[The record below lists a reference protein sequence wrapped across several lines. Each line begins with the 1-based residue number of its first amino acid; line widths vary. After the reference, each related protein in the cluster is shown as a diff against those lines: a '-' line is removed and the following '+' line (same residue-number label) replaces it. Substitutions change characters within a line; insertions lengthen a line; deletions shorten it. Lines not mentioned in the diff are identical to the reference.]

1 MQHLIQARDD
11 IFKDEVDPITLTPAF
26 EIQHP
31 IAFKDGGG
39 GLKPPVYDMKS
50 LRQWILGQNPTFP
63 HTGLYSDLSQVA
75 AVRWQRPRNGVSEE
89 ETVRMLNETQ
99 AALRTPDA
107 EPNANFI
114 FVFYDPNA
122 HVFRQIM
129 AAQFIRQQLNQ
140 PQFNQQQLNQQQ
152 SNQRQLN
159 QQQSNQQSIT
169 NISWA
174 HDYWVHHPYTPDDLN
189 SNVHPIATTTN
200 ADAASFAEFRL
211 GMARRLADED
221 LFGAMSMSY
230 WSAHPIDTNNDSDQ
244 TMQAYARFHPTVVY
258 SPLNDY

>member
-26 EIQHP
+26 EIKHP
-31 IAFKDGGG
+31 IAFKDGSG

-99 AALRTPDA
+99 AALLQPDA
-107 EPNANFI
+107 EPNAKII
-114 FVFYDPNA
+114 FYDPNSRVFTTQNSRVFYDPNSR
-122 HVFRQIM
+122 VFRQIM
-129 AAQFIRQQLNQ
+129 AAQFI
-140 PQFNQQQLNQQQ
+140 
-152 SNQRQLN
+152 
-159 QQQSNQQSIT
+159 QQQSNQQQSNYGIT

-174 HDYWVHHPYTPDDLN
+174 HDYWVHHPYTADDLN
-189 SNVHPIATTTN
+189 GNVHPIATTTN

-211 GMARRLADED
+211 GMARRLDDED

-230 WSAHPIDTNNDSDQ
+230 WSAHPIDANNDSDQ

>member
-1 MQHLIQARDD
+1 MQHLIQACDD
-11 IFKDEVDPITLTPAF
+11 VFKDEVDPITLTPAF
-26 EIQHP
+26 EIKHP
-31 IAFKDGGG
+31 IAFKDGSG

-75 AVRWQRPRNGVSEE
+75 AVRWQRPRSGVAEE

-99 AALRTPDA
+99 AALRQPDA

-114 FVFYDPNA
+114 FVFYDPNSR
-122 HVFRQIM
+122 VFRQIM
-129 AAQFIRQQLNQ
+129 AAQFIRQQ
-140 PQFNQQQLNQQQ
+140 
-152 SNQRQLN
+152 SN
-159 QQQSNQQSIT
+159 QQQSNQQQSNRQQSNQQRIT

-174 HDYWVHHPYTPDDLN
+174 HDYWVHHPYTADDLN
-189 SNVHPIATTTN
+189 GNVHPIATTSN

-230 WSAHPIDTNNDSDQ
+230 WSAHPIDANNDSDQ

>member
-11 IFKDEVDPITLTPAF
+11 VFKDEIDPITLTPAF

-31 IAFKDGGG
+31 IAFKDGRG

-75 AVRWQRPRNGVSEE
+75 AVRWQRPRSGVAEE

-99 AALRTPDA
+99 AALRQPDA

-114 FVFYDPNA
+114 FVFYDPNSR
-122 HVFRQIM
+122 VFRQIM
-129 AAQFIRQQLNQ
+129 AAQFIRQQ
-140 PQFNQQQLNQQQ
+140 
-152 SNQRQLN
+152 SN
-159 QQQSNQQSIT
+159 QQQSNQQQSNQQQSNRQRIT

-174 HDYWVHHPYTPDDLN
+174 HDYWVHHPYTADDLN
-189 SNVHPIATTTN
+189 GNVHPIAITTN
-200 ADAASFAEFRL
+200 ADAASFA
-211 GMARRLADED
+211 
-221 LFGAMSMSY
+221 
-230 WSAHPIDTNNDSDQ
+230 
-244 TMQAYARFHPTVVY
+244 
-258 SPLNDY
+258 